1 MSSVVRPCAAIAAH
15 DVAHDATA
23 TSSEPPAPTKRRVMR
38 SSSPMRTALI
48 VTGGV
53 DASAR
58 DRVVPALLWLIE
70 RLARRHDLH
79 VFALHYHRKP
89 RSYPLL
95 GATVHDLGRVDGP
108 PGFRRMRVTARLRR
122 AIAAHGTFDL
132 LHAYWGMP
140 GIAATRVGRD
150 LGIPVIVTLDSGE
163 LVAIDHIGYGLQRRW
178 IDRRM
183 IAGMLQH
190 AARVTVC
197 THYLASMPALGGR
210 GVDVIPIGV
219 DSALFPIAVRAE
231 GPPWRLL
238 RVASLN
244 AVKDYPML
252 LRAMASIVRD
262 LPDTHLDIVGE
273 DTLNGAVQGQCRA
286 LGLDRHVTFH
296 GVQPT
301 DALGQQFYGRAHV
314 HLVSSRHEAASVAML
329 EAACAGLPTVA
340 TRVGYAADWERDGRA
355 IAVPVG
361 DADALAAATVAL
373 IRNRQRRDQIAASA
387 RAWTLAHDADWTA
400 AAFERLYKEVR
411 GLGD

>member
-1 MSSVVRPCAAIAAH
+1 
-15 DVAHDATA
+15 
-23 TSSEPPAPTKRRVMR
+23 MR
-38 SSSPMRTALI
+38 IALI

-58 DRVVPALLWLIE
+58 ERVIPALLWLIE
-70 RLARRHDLH
+70 RLARVHDLH

-89 RSYPLL
+89 TSYPLL
-95 GATVHDLGRVDGP
+95 GAMVHDLGRIGGP
-108 PGFRRMRVTARLRR
+108 PGIRRLRAAGRLRR
-122 AIAAHGTFDL
+122 AVVAHGPFHL

-140 GIAATRVGRD
+140 GMVATRVGRG
-150 LGIPVIVTLDSGE
+150 LGIPVVVTLDSGE
-163 LVAIDHIGYGLQRRW
+163 LVAIDDIRYGLQRRW

-183 IAGMLQH
+183 IAGTLRD

-197 THYLASMPALGGR
+197 TRYLASMPALGGR
-210 GVDVIPIGV
+210 RVDVIPIGV
-219 DSALFPIAVRAE
+219 DAALFPVGSRAE

-252 LRAMASIVRD
+252 LRAMASIVTQ

-273 DTLNGAVQGQCRA
+273 DTLNGAVQAHSRA
-286 LGLDRHVTFH
+286 LGLDTHVTFH

-301 DALGQQFYGRAHV
+301 EALARFYGRAHV

-340 TRVGYAADWERDGRA
+340 TRVGYAADWADNGRA
-355 IAVPVG
+355 IAVPIG
-361 DADALAAATVAL
+361 DAEALAAATTAL
-373 IRNRQRRDQIAASA
+373 IRNREHREQIAASA
-387 RAWTLAHDADWTA
+387 RAWALAHDADWTA
-400 AAFERLYKEVR
+400 AEFVRLYNSVR
-411 GLGD
+411 GPA

>member
-1 MSSVVRPCAAIAAH
+1 MRIAL
-15 DVAHDATA
+15 V
-23 TSSEPPAPTKRRVMR
+23 
-38 SSSPMRTALI
+38 

-89 RSYPLL
+89 MSYPLF

-108 PGFRRMRVTARLRR
+108 PGFRRPRVTARLRR
-122 AIAAHGTFDL
+122 AVAAHGPFDL

-140 GIAATRVGRD
+140 GIVATRVGRD
-150 LGIPVIVTLDSGE
+150 LGIPVVVTLDSGE
-163 LVAIDHIGYGLQRRW
+163 LVAIDDIGYGLQRRW

-183 IAGMLQH
+183 VAAMLRH

-197 THYLASMPALGGR
+197 TRYQASMPALGVR
-210 GVDVIPIGV
+210 PVDVIPIGV
-219 DSALFPIAVRAE
+219 DTAFFPVELRAE

-244 AVKDYPML
+244 TVKDYPML
-252 LRAMASIVRD
+252 LRATASIVSQ
-262 LPDTHLDIVGE
+262 LPDAHLDIVGE
-273 DTLNGAVQGQCRA
+273 DTLNGAVQAQCRA
-286 LGLDRHVTFH
+286 LGLDQHVTFH

-301 DALGQQFYGRAHV
+301 DALGRFYGRAHV
-314 HLVSSRHEAASVAML
+314 HLVASRHEAASVAML
-329 EAACAGLPTVA
+329 EAACADVPTVA
-340 TRVGYAADWERDGRA
+340 TRVGYAADWEQEGRA

-373 IRNRQRRDQIAASA
+373 IRNRERRAQIAAAA
-387 RAWTLAHDADWTA
+387 RAWAMAHDADWTA
-400 AAFERLYKEVR
+400 GEFGRVYREVAGR
-411 GLGD
+411 

>member
-1 MSSVVRPCAAIAAH
+1 
-15 DVAHDATA
+15 
-23 TSSEPPAPTKRRVMR
+23 MR
-38 SSSPMRTALI
+38 IALI

-89 RSYPLL
+89 TSYPLL
-95 GATVHDLGRVDGP
+95 GATVHDLGRVGGP
-108 PGFRRMRVTARLRR
+108 PGLRRLRVTGRLRR
-122 AIAAHGTFDL
+122 EVVEHGPFEL

-140 GIAATRVGRD
+140 GIVATRVGRD

-163 LVAIDHIGYGLQRRW
+163 LVAIDDIGYGLQRRW

-183 IAGMLQH
+183 IAGTLRD

-197 THYLASMPALGGR
+197 TRYLASMPALGGR
-210 GVDVIPIGV
+210 RVDVIPIGV
-219 DSALFPIAVRAE
+219 DAALFPVASRAE

-244 AVKDYPML
+244 AVKDYPTL
-252 LRAMASIVRD
+252 LRAMASIVSQ

-273 DTLNGAVQGQCRA
+273 DTLKGAVQAQCRA
-286 LGLDRHVTFH
+286 LGLDEHIAFH

-301 DALGQQFYGRAHV
+301 DALGGFYGRAHL

-329 EAACAGLPTVA
+329 EAACAGVPTVA
-340 TRVGYAADWERDGRA
+340 TRVGYAADWATDGRA
-355 IAVPVG
+355 IAVAIG

-373 IRNRQRRDQIAASA
+373 IRNRGRRDQVAASA
-387 RAWTLAHDADWTA
+387 RAWALAHDADWTA
-400 AAFERLYKEVR
+400 AEFSRLYDDVKR
-411 GLGD
+411 LGD

>member
-1 MSSVVRPCAAIAAH
+1 MLS
-15 DVAHDATA
+15 T
-23 TSSEPPAPTKRRVMR
+23 MR
-38 SSSPMRTALI
+38 IALI

-89 RSYPLL
+89 MSYPLL

-108 PGFRRMRVTARLRR
+108 PGFRRLRVAARLRR
-122 AIAAHGTFDL
+122 AVSAHGPFDL

-140 GIAATRVGRD
+140 GIVATRVGRD

-163 LVAIDHIGYGLQRRW
+163 LVAIDDIGYGLQRRW

-183 IAGMLQH
+183 VAGMLRD

-197 THYLASMPALGGR
+197 TRYQASMPALGGR
-210 GVDVIPIGV
+210 AVDVIPIGI
-219 DSALFPIAVRAE
+219 DTALFPVALRAE

-244 AVKDYPML
+244 AVKDYPTL
-252 LRAMASIVRD
+252 LRAMASIVSQ
-262 LPDTHLDIVGE
+262 LPDAHLDIVGE
-273 DTLNGAVQGQCRA
+273 DTLNGAVQAQCRA
-286 LGLDRHVTFH
+286 LGLHEHVTFH
-296 GVQPT
+296 GVQPS
-301 DALGQQFYGRAHV
+301 DALGRRFYGRAHV
-314 HLVSSRHEAASVAML
+314 HVVSSRHEAASVAML
-329 EAACAGLPTVA
+329 EAASADVPTVS

-373 IRNRQRRDQIAASA
+373 IRDRERRAQIAAAA
-387 RAWTLAHDADWTA
+387 RVWAIAHDADWTA
-400 AAFERLYKEVR
+400 AEFSRLYNDAR